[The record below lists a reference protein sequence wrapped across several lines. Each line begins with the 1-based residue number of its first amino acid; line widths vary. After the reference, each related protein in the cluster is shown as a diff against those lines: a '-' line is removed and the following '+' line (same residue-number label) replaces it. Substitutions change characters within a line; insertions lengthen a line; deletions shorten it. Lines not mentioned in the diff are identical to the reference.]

1 MTDPAPPGPAPSG
14 RTPFDVLA
22 ERLKLPA
29 GWSGRLTHIGLLAA
43 VSVAASMF
51 ISPGLSAQ
59 QIPLLTE
66 ADIGRPFRANSAS
79 GFKANRD
86 YEIVHS
92 SRTEQ
97 LRQEARAAV
106 KPVYD
111 FNPAVSSDVRQAVHE
126 AFAAMREVIARQR
139 AAAQPPAPPGEDGEH
154 EHGRANPPPL
164 SAAAKKKLEAEHK
177 AAEEALTALLGTK
190 REAFEARM
198 LPLEDA
204 DWEELVQARFSEE
217 AEQAVLTLI
226 DRAYPVERRFAV
238 PVAASRDEL
247 QQIEG
252 GFITIRDVVTRQ
264 ERQSPVA
271 SPAVIDVREA
281 KAELDRFASV
291 PGNILGEGSIA
302 LRRAVLRLAK
312 RQIRP
317 NLTVNTAETEN
328 RRVAAAAAVKD
339 AVIQI
344 KKGQKIIGDGELINE
359 THLVILNG
367 MRAQTDQLDVVQV
380 KLGIIGLVALVIAAF
395 YAFHRAAFRRFRPTR
410 KDALVLGLLLVAMLG
425 LIHVWTTVAEAVH
438 DRYGD
443 IPIEAF
449 QYAIPVAAGAML
461 VRFLLS
467 QELALF
473 FALVISCLAGV
484 MLGNSLA
491 FGIFSLVGSVVAA
504 ERIPRAKDRVGI
516 FKAGFLTGAA
526 NLITV
531 LFFAFAEG
539 KGFTLDN
546 LYVAMFTL
554 VGTSIAVPVTVMALT
569 PLIEATFGYASD
581 IKLLELANLNH
592 PALKELIVQAPGTYH
607 HSIIMGSLVEQAAEA
622 IGANPLLA
630 RSCAYYHDIGKGRNP
645 LYFGENQKGENRH
658 DQLAP
663 AMSAVIIKRHVT
675 EGMEMA
681 RQYRLPKLVADAIP
695 QHHGT
700 RVVGFFFHKAM
711 KEIEGK
717 ENAPPI
723 DESIY
728 RYPGPK
734 PQFREAALVMIA
746 DAVEAASRSMPDQ
759 STPKLQALVQKMIN
773 MIFSEGQLDECDL
786 TLRDLNVI
794 AQSFVHTLEGIY
806 HARPA
811 YPAGAVGPRTSQSS
825 QNDPRLPALTGM
837 PGGRGEEK
845 ADSKRAGSA

>member
-1 MTDPAPPGPAPSG
+1 MADPSPTGSAPPG
-14 RTPFDVLA
+14 RTPFDVLSD
-22 ERLKLPA
+22 RLKLPP
-29 GWSGRLTHIGLLAA
+29 GWSGRITHLALLLAVA
-43 VSVAASMF
+43 VGASLL
-51 ISPGLSAQ
+51 ISPGLTSQ
-59 QIPLLTE
+59 QIPTLRTE
-66 ADIGRPFRANSAS
+66 DLGKPFRAQSAS

-92 SRTEQ
+92 ARTEQ
-97 LRQEARAAV
+97 LRQDARAAV
-106 KPVYD
+106 RPVYD
-111 FNPAVSSDVRQAVHE
+111 FNPSVSSEVRQAVKDG
-126 AFAAMREVIARQR
+126 FAAMRDVIARHR
-139 AAAQPPAPPGEDGEH
+139 ASAEPKPDPAVDAGALAPNG
-154 EHGRANPPPL
+154 
-164 SAAAKKKLEAEHK
+164 AAAKKKAEADAK
-177 AAEEALTALLGTK
+177 AFEESLTAVLNTERKTFEQKLLSV
-190 REAFEARM
+190 
-198 LPLEDA
+198 DDD
-204 DWEELVQARFSEE
+204 DWKELVQARFSEE
-217 AEQAVLTLI
+217 AEAAALLMLE
-226 DRAYPVERRFAV
+226 RAYPVERGFAV

-252 GFITIRDVVTRQ
+252 PTITIRDVSTKQ
-264 ERQSPVA
+264 ERQSPTGM
-271 SPAVIDVREA
+271 PAVIDVREG
-281 KAELDRFASV
+281 KAEVDRFASV
-291 PGNILGEGSIA
+291 PGNILPSSPIT
-302 LRRAVLRLAK
+302 LRRAVLRLTK
-312 RQIRP
+312 RQLRP

-328 RRVAAAAAVKD
+328 RRVAAAGAVKD

-344 KKGQKIIGDGELINE
+344 KKGQRLIGDGELIND
-359 THLVILNG
+359 THLVMLSG
-367 MRAQTDQLDVVQV
+367 MRAQTDQLDLVQV
-380 KLGIIGLVALVIAAF
+380 QVGTAGLVALIIAAL

-425 LIHVWTTVAEAVH
+425 LIHVWNTVGDAVH
-438 DRYGD
+438 DRYSD

-449 QYAIPVAAGAML
+449 YFAIPVAAGAML
-461 VRFLLS
+461 VRFILT

-473 FALVISCLAGV
+473 FALVLSCLAGV

-491 FGIFSLVGSVVAA
+491 FGIFALVGSVVAA

-516 FKAGFLTGAA
+516 FKAGFLTGAV
-526 NLITV
+526 NLVTV

-539 KGFTLDN
+539 KGFTSDTF
-546 LYVAMFTL
+546 YVALFTL

-569 PLIEATFGYASD
+569 PLIEVTFGYASD

-607 HSIIMGSLVEQAAEA
+607 HSIIMGSLVEQAAES

-658 DQLAP
+658 DQMAP
-663 AMSAVIIKRHVT
+663 GMSAVIIKRHVT
-675 EGMEMA
+675 EGVEMA

-711 KEIEGK
+711 KEQEGK
-717 ENAPPI
+717 ENPQPI

-786 TLRDLNVI
+786 TLKDLNVI
-794 AQSFVHTLEGIY
+794 AHSFVHTLEGIY
-806 HARPA
+806 HARPV
-811 YPAGAVGPRTSQSS
+811 YPPGAVGMRTSQSHGGM
-825 QNDPRLPALTGM
+825 DPKLTTFTVAPAAKPDEKPEPKRTG
-837 PGGRGEEK
+837 
-845 ADSKRAGSA
+845 SN